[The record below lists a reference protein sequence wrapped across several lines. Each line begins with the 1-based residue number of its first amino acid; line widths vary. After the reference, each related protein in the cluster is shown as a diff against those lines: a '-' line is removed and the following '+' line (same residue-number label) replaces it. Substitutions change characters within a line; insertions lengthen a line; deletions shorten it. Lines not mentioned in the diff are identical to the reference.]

1 MGNILKA
8 FGFWGSS
15 DMKLAVL
22 TAPSATGV
30 GTTTATLNATL
41 VYEGSEGP
49 ITQIGFV
56 YSTSPNPQLGGPGVS
71 STSLPLPGATL
82 PATFSSTLTGLSD
95 TTTYYWNAYAIN
107 SEGTAYL
114 QQGPQTFETDWD
126 ALIIQFLNSSPSTN
140 YKIGYTKFANNKS
153 NIKVKGPDGVVHNL
167 NWGGSNIQ
175 DYYLDITN
183 WPQGDITMAIAP
195 QTANDVIPPIQWG
208 KTDLRVANCKLLN
221 WGPNK
226 WESLEW
232 MFGFEGNDKTFMS
245 IEAPDHPDLSNC
257 TKLSHC
263 FYFNEYNNQIQWGGN
278 HPNPQFNYDIGQ
290 WDVSNV
296 SEFYAMF
303 WGSHLGKFGLVTL
316 DWQLDNGW
324 NFNNMF
330 RECQQLG
337 LDNNN
342 PTGGLDLSSWTFG
355 STQTLDFREMFL
367 NCQNWRPD
375 AGYTAPNGGGPG
387 GAMFNLQTGSTGN
400 ISAIRVGQ
408 MFRNCRMFGTD
419 YGNIDNSKM
428 LALGYFVS
436 ISMFADKLEYMFENI
451 GTLSTGFAFD
461 LSNFDLGNYGEMQY
475 MFKDVQWDATTSYW
489 STMLANQDWS
499 GNNIANKNMRNMF
512 KGGANIP
519 PLDNWVL
526 HYTKGLEQMFYQT
539 YRDPALPAL
548 DLSSWKAG
556 IDALSNN
563 ANNNQT
569 IGCYQMFAN
578 NYGDGTNNSAQVPLG
593 VETWAWNPNQRK
605 NWEGMF
611 YNCGDV
617 NGFNRDMS
625 AWNPAG
631 VTSIE
636 EMFKNCW
643 SFNNGGQSLI
653 WNFPITNPQGVTET
667 DADQAFS
674 NCRDFVGA
682 GLDQWDTSRISSFR
696 YMFMMLYCNSQ
707 PSPNGGSFNQN
718 LGDWDLQNLPA
729 ANGFMEEFIKNQPN
743 LTQANLEATLIGI
756 AKKLITN
763 NNAGIT
769 PPTGLLFQIGFGD
782 GCMQPNAISCTPA
795 ASGGPYALPGDI
807 VNVQDAVDYFTNTL
821 TWAVLLDPCI

>member
-1 MGNILKA
+1 MGNLLKL

-15 DMKLAVL
+15 DLELPIL
-22 TAPSATGV
+22 TNPSSSGIS
-30 GTTTATLNATL
+30 TTTATITASLA
-41 VYEGSEGP
+41 YEGSEAP

-56 YSTSPNPQLGGPGVS
+56 YGTSPNPQLGDPGVTDVQIAIPG
-71 STSLPLPGATL
+71 ST
-82 PATFSSTLTGLSD
+82 PAVITANLTGLSD
-95 TTTYYWNAYAIN
+95 TTTFYWNAYAIN
-107 SEGTAYL
+107 GAGTAYL
-114 QQGPQTFETDWD
+114 QQGPQSFETDWD

-140 YKIGYTKFANNKS
+140 YKIGYTRYANNKS

-167 NWGGSNIQ
+167 NWTGSNIQ
-175 DYYLDITN
+175 NYYLDITN
-183 WPQGDITMAIAP
+183 WPQGNITMAIAP
-195 QTANDVIPPIQWG
+195 QTANDVIPSIQWG

-226 WESLEW
+226 WENLGW
-232 MFGFEGNDKTFMS
+232 MFGFEGNDKTVMS

-257 TKLSHC
+257 EHLQYC
-263 FYFNEYNNQIQWGGN
+263 FYFNEYNTQIQWGGN

-296 SEFYAMF
+296 QNFYSMF
-303 WGSHLGKFGLVTL
+303 WGSSLGRYGVVKL
-316 DWQLDNGW
+316 DWQLDNGYG
-324 NFNNMF
+324 FNNMF
-330 RECQQLG
+330 RDCQQMG
-337 LDNNN
+337 LEDYTN
-342 PTGGLDLSSWTFG
+342 PEGGLDLSSWTFG

-367 NCQNWRPD
+367 GCQNWRPD
-375 AGYTAPNGGGPG
+375 AGYVGPVGGANSS
-387 GAMFNLQTGSTGN
+387 AMFNLQTGSSGN

-408 MFRNCRMFGTD
+408 MFRNCRFFGTD

-428 LALGYFVS
+428 LALGSFVS
-436 ISMFADKLEYMFENI
+436 TSTFADKLEYMFENI
-451 GTLSTGFAFD
+451 GTLSSGFAFD
-461 LSNFDLGNYGEMQY
+461 LSNFDLSNYLEMQY
-475 MFKDVQWDATTSYW
+475 MFQNVQFNATTPYW

-499 GNNIANKNMRNMF
+499 SNNGTNKNMRNMF
-512 KGGANIP
+512 YNAANIP

-526 HYTKGLEQMFYQT
+526 HHVKYLQQMFMST
-539 YRDPALPAL
+539 YRDPSLPAL

-556 IDALSNN
+556 IDALKNNSNS
-563 ANNNQT
+563 NQT
-569 IGCYQMFAN
+569 IECNSMFAN
-578 NYGDGTNNSAQVPLG
+578 NYGDGTNNRAQVPLG

-605 NWEGMF
+605 NWEYMF

-625 AWNPAG
+625 VWNPSG

-636 EMFKNCW
+636 RMFGNNW
-643 SFNNGGQSLI
+643 SFNNGGQPLT
-653 WNFPITNPQGVTET
+653 WNFPITNSQGVSSTS
-667 DADQAFS
+667 ARLAFS

-682 GLDQWDTSRISSFR
+682 GLDQWDTSRISDFR
-696 YMFMMLYCNSQ
+696 YMFQMQYCNSA
-707 PSPNGGSFNQN
+707 PSPNGGSFNQD
-718 LGDWDLQNLPA
+718 LGDWDLQNIPT
-729 ANGFMEEFIKNQPN
+729 NGFMEEFLKNQPN
-743 LTQANLEATLIGI
+743 LTQANLEATLIGW

-769 PPTGLLFQIGFGD
+769 PPTGVLLQIGFGD

-795 ASGGPYALPGDI
+795 ASGGPYTVPGDI